1 MEFASTITH
10 RTFRDSIV
18 SLLVALCTG
27 AAGATTTTVITT
39 TTRTTALP
47 PTPPSALCTC
57 QSGLCEV
64 VAGSYTVNPGSVLD
78 FRPCA
83 LTIDS
88 GATIQL
94 MTAGPVVF
102 IEAPSLTM
110 NPNAVIRGA
119 PATQAPN
126 DVAPSRSSS
135 AVTFSLWL
143 AR

>member
-1 MEFASTITH
+1 VSGMEFASTITH

-39 TTRTTALP
+39 TTTTTTLP

-88 GATIQL
+88 GGYHPAHDRRFRGL
-94 MTAGPVVF
+94 HRSPEPDHEPERGD
-102 IEAPSLTM
+102 S
-110 NPNAVIRGA
+110 RGA
-119 PATQAPN
+119 SNPGSQ
-126 DVAPSRSSS
+126 RR
-135 AVTFSLWL
+135 WL
-143 AR
+143 HLHHRQR